1 MDPGVERDRE
11 AAGFAPLA
19 VDERRP
25 CAAGAR
31 VGGGPGLAEEA
42 PRPRRPMP
50 SRCTTRY
57 KEDSPIPKRSRI
69 ADVGVL
75 VSAYSRAMSRSSS
88 GLNLRRREPA
98 GRVALAGARVGLSAE
113 VSVVLN

>member
-1 MDPGVERDRE
+1 MGLGVERDRE

-25 CAAGAR
+25 CAAGTCVR
-31 VGGGPGLAEEA
+31 GRLGLAEEA
-42 PRPRRPMP
+42 ERPRSATPC
-50 SRCTTRY
+50 RCTTRY

-69 ADVGVL
+69 SDVGVL

-98 GRVALAGARVGLSAE
+98 GRVALASASVGLSAE
-113 VSVVLN
+113 VS